1 MLNEYHSY
9 RSIPDLYVQV
19 VFRTLDVRIPKF
31 LNQFER
37 SAATDFGQS

>member
-9 RSIPDLYVQV
+9 RLIPDLWVQV
-19 VFRTLDVRIPKF
+19 VFRTLDIRITEF

-37 SAATDFGQS
+37 SVDTDFGQS